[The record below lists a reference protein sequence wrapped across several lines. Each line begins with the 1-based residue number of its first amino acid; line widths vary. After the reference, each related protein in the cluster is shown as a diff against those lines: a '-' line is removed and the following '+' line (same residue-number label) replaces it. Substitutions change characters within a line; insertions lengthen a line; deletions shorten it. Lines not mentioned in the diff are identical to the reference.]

1 MNGKVMKL
9 KTVKD
14 TSIALRWKRVQD
26 IELYLLLYKNVDAGS
41 DWCEI
46 FVGNA
51 SKSHRIKDLKHAT
64 NYVIKI
70 ATVSDNITELS
81 DWMNVTTLGLSEEN
95 GRAQVYNLT
104 FESVL
109 IGWPY
114 YDVDVW
120 NVLVFDRDNIVR
132 NVTHNTTKDSIQSN
146 NLIISGLNPNTK
158 YRLDIST
165 RDSCGPYIVQLF
177 WTAEENYAEE
187 CSPITRQPDTRLRMF
202 TLPDRTYFI
211 TWNPQIWNLD
221 HKTDD
226 YVTVIRILGE
236 PFLHPIRTHVVDKGH
251 LHLHLND
258 LDISRTYL
266 INLMMFALEDGR
278 KPHIDQKISF
288 IPKDGVPDMPKI
300 PFFGTSVDEVI
311 EGHIEAKDRDNDTY
325 IHEIV
330 DANFTVIS
338 KLEANPVDI
347 SPPIVSPP
355 GQMFAVEG
363 ERLDIKCDSR
373 GDPYPTILWRT
384 ISENDI
390 ITQCDSPNRTISI
403 TSQRYVSVDP
413 NSGITFLGTR
423 SFLTIDPLTHEDEGL
438 YSCLAANPGNMTV
451 TGFTLVVDPSPPRK
465 VSFLQAVSP
474 TPFKIKVTWQKPD
487 PITGHPRGQV
497 ISYHV
502 ALADQYNFE
511 LMGINQTGTGIVFDD
526 LIPNSW
532 YHVYVWAYNM
542 ASLGDVA
549 RVTVSTQSIPH
560 LSPPS
565 DVNTVTLNATTMK
578 ISWTPPLEVQHDQIR
593 MRGYMFHH
601 RKYGSLD
608 VEEMAIGRIF
618 TNISI
623 IGLEPERKY
632 EVKVVSLSEDGQRSE
647 SDWVLAN
654 TSRESYMNETV
665 PPPPP
670 QSVFLRAEDDNIIVS
685 WLKSD
690 PEANILVRGYLIEVY
705 HNKTKSEA
713 MKVGH
718 SESSVILYEVDMG
731 VLYQISVKAF
741 NNVDYSVDQWEELY
755 IPIQYVSK
763 ESVQNF
769 TGVALSS
776 TQLLLHWEP
785 PGSGLYNR
793 FVLSYTWAGDD
804 KPALPGGGI
813 IPPERSEYVVRSLRP
828 YTEYVFSITPYL
840 RHLKGVSAD
849 ATVRTLTDKPSMP
862 PHNVSLTP
870 INSSTIHIHGS
881 PPLTGKNGPILEYRI
896 SYRSQRARDSF
907 IVPADENETL
917 NYYLTDLEPV
927 TVYELR
933 VRALTVNG
941 SGPWTFWLQAKTL
954 QREPVMP
961 KPPRNLTT
969 LVTSHSVT
977 LTWLPPLQP
986 LRDITGYLV
995 GQGRFI
1001 PEVLRVSLT
1010 NQDISYTFENLEPSS
1025 SYILSVRT
1033 FNDFAESAAEF
1044 KIVTTLGT

>member
-1 MNGKVMKL
+1 MGHHIFTMDFCIRNSFVLLLLVICFEDSLCIRIPSVKITEIRALSQRKLVISWLPSFTPKRGKLAYVIRYKELNGPTERIATDEMRTIIKRLKPGTKYFVNVRAVVGKNREHRGDWSDSVSIVTLKRNAKTDDDDTAIIVEDITDRSAKFILNMTEGSLDTDGFRGDTSRLGRVKFRTLRKAAKMNGKVMKL

-51 SKSHRIKDLKHAT
+51 SKSHRIKA
-64 NYVIKI
+64 
-70 ATVSDNITELS
+70 
-81 DWMNVTTLGLSEEN
+81 
-95 GRAQVYNLT
+95 
-104 FESVL
+104 
-109 IGWPY
+109 
-114 YDVDVW
+114 
-120 NVLVFDRDNIVR
+120 
-132 NVTHNTTKDSIQSN
+132 
-146 NLIISGLNPNTK
+146 
-158 YRLDIST
+158 
-165 RDSCGPYIVQLF
+165 
-177 WTAEENYAEE
+177 
-187 CSPITRQPDTRLRMF
+187 
-202 TLPDRTYFI
+202 
-211 TWNPQIWNLD
+211 
-221 HKTDD
+221 
-226 YVTVIRILGE
+226 
-236 PFLHPIRTHVVDKGH
+236 
-251 LHLHLND
+251 
-258 LDISRTYL
+258 
-266 INLMMFALEDGR
+266 
-278 KPHIDQKISF
+278 
-288 IPKDGVPDMPKI
+288 
-300 PFFGTSVDEVI
+300 
-311 EGHIEAKDRDNDTY
+311 
-325 IHEIV
+325 
-330 DANFTVIS
+330 
-338 KLEANPVDI
+338 
-347 SPPIVSPP
+347 PP

-438 YSCLAANPGNMTV
+438 S
-451 TGFTLVVDPSPPRK
+451 S
-465 VSFLQAVSP
+465 S
-474 TPFKIKVTWQKPD
+474 
-487 PITGHPRGQV
+487 
-497 ISYHV
+497 
-502 ALADQYNFE
+502 
-511 LMGINQTGTGIVFDD
+511 
-526 LIPNSW
+526 
-532 YHVYVWAYNM
+532 
-542 ASLGDVA
+542 
-549 RVTVSTQSIPH
+549 QS
-560 LSPPS
+560 
-565 DVNTVTLNATTMK
+565 
-578 ISWTPPLEVQHDQIR
+578 
-593 MRGYMFHH
+593 
-601 RKYGSLD
+601 
-608 VEEMAIGRIF
+608 
-618 TNISI
+618 
-623 IGLEPERKY
+623 LEPERKY

-654 TSRESYMNETV
+654 TSRESYMN
-665 PPPPP
+665 
-670 QSVFLRAEDDNIIVS
+670 D
-685 WLKSD
+685 
-690 PEANILVRGYLIEVY
+690 
-705 HNKTKSEA
+705 
-713 MKVGH
+713 
-718 SESSVILYEVDMG
+718 
-731 VLYQISVKAF
+731 
-741 NNVDYSVDQWEELY
+741 
-755 IPIQYVSK
+755 VSK

-813 IPPERSEYVVRSLRP
+813 IPPERSEYVVR
-828 YTEYVFSITPYL
+828 
-840 RHLKGVSAD
+840 
-849 ATVRTLTDKPSMP
+849 
-862 PHNVSLTP
+862 
-870 INSSTIHIHGS
+870 
-881 PPLTGKNGPILEYRI
+881 I

-917 NYYLTDLEPV
+917 NYYLT
-927 TVYELR
+927 
-933 VRALTVNG
+933 
-941 SGPWTFWLQAKTL
+941 
-954 QREPVMP
+954 EPVMP